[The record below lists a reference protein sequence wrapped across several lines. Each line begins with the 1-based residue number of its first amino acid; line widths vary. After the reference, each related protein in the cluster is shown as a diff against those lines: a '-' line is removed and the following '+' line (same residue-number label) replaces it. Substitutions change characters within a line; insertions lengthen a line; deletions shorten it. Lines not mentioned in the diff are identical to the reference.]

1 MAQIIAHGGG
11 RPPKMQL
18 VANQQLVRNRV
29 RLGLGFH
36 LAALAVFAIGL
47 AISLQI
53 DITRDVPYLAWGA
66 IIVGLLL
73 YTVGQTQLRRWG
85 PRHRQDEP
93 LGQAI
98 RGLDERYKLY
108 AFLSSSLPDYI
119 LVSPGGVHV
128 LIVRQEAGEI
138 TCRRDTWNARTGR
151 LSRLFGPGFSNPN
164 TDAAKQLQRLR
175 KLLEES
181 DLRDVP
187 SGVIV
192 VFTNERVQLR
202 DEGCSLPIT
211 RLGSLENVVR
221 RLVGKGQSVA
231 LNQGRV
237 RAVQRVFDDRMRA
250 AKAWR

>member
-47 AISLQI
+47 VISWQM
-53 DITRDVPYLAWGA
+53 DITRDIPFLAWGA
-66 IIVGLLL
+66 IGVGLVL

-138 TCRRDTWNARTGR
+138 SCRRDVWTAKTSR
-151 LSRLFGPGFSNPN
+151 LGRLFGPGFSNPSVE
-164 TDAAKQLQRLR
+164 AARQLQRVR
-175 KLLEES
+175 KLLGES
-181 DLRDVP
+181 SLEDVP
-187 SGVIV
+187 SGAIV
-192 VFTNERVQLR
+192 VFTKEH
-202 DEGCSLPIT
+202 
-211 RLGSLENVVR
+211 
-221 RLVGKGQSVA
+221 
-231 LNQGRV
+231 
-237 RAVQRVFDDRMRA
+237 
-250 AKAWR
+250 

>member
-1 MAQIIAHGGG
+1 
-11 RPPKMQL
+11 MQL

-53 DITRDVPYLAWGA
+53 DITRDIPFLAWGA
-66 IIVGLLL
+66 IVVGLLL

-93 LGQAI
+93 LGKAI

-108 AFLSSSLPDYI
+108 AFLSSTMPDYI

-138 TCRRDTWNARTGR
+138 TCRRDVWAAKTGR
-151 LSRLFGPGFSNPN
+151 FSRFIGPGFSNPN
-164 TDAAKQLQRLR
+164 VEAARQLQRLR
-175 KLLEES
+175 KLLTES
-181 DLRDVP
+181 DLADVP
-187 SGVIV
+187 TGAVV
-192 VFTNERVQLR
+192 VFTNDHVQLR
-202 DEGCSLPIT
+202 DEGCSTPMT
-211 RLGSLENVVR
+211 RLASLEDVLR
-221 RLVGKGQSVA
+221 RLVGKGQNVA

-237 RAVQRVFDDRMRA
+237 RAVQRVFDERMRV